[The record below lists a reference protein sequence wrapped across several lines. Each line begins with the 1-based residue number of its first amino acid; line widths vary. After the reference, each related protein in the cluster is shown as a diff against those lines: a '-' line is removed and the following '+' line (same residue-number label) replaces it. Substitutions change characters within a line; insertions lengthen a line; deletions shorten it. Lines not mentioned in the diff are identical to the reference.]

1 MFINKKVVISFGLAL
16 SVLFGTLVNAGG
28 FYNFCPYCGG
38 PVGNCY
44 CYSSTTYN
52 NNYYNNTYYYQQN
65 NYDCD
70 YYYDYDYCDYD
81 SSCYDNSYSDCYYE
95 EYDESGNYCYDNGGG
110 CTYYEGSYCNGGGY
124 NYCEEEYGGYYYG
137 EDYSYTGSCSGGSG
151 IQMMHWANLRDCY
164 GNIIGT
170 VCEGSYVEIIGI
182 DCNDSSR
189 TIIYDYS
196 TGLQGSVSTVY
207 IYGGSCYE
215 YENPTEYGGGCGYN
229 GYNEYSEYDCNGY
242 YYETGYYEGSYDCS
256 GYSDYD
262 CSYDYSADDTYV
274 DQENYDYSCYSGCEG
289 IWVDVDI
296 NAQTVN
302 IYNGDTVILS
312 SDCVTGLPGIA
323 ETPCGQYYIMDRQRG
338 SVLSGVS
345 PDGVAYARAVDYWMP
360 FTESGCG
367 FHDATWRDSFGGD
380 IYESYGSYGC
390 VNCEYDFVSQMYD
403 LVDTGC
409 LVNIH

>member
-1 MFINKKVVISFGLAL
+1 MKKNMSVITLALVFSLVIS
-16 SVLFGTLVNAGG
+16 SIVTAGG

-38 PVGNCY
+38 PIG
-44 CYSSTTYN
+44 
-52 NNYYNNTYYYQQN
+52 
-65 NYDCD
+65 
-70 YYYDYDYCDYD
+70 
-81 SSCYDNSYSDCYYE
+81 SC
-95 EYDESGNYCYDNGGG
+95 
-110 CTYYEGSYCNGGGY
+110 YCNGGGGY
-124 NYCEEEYGGYYYG
+124 NSYGGGSSYGYSYSESGYSECNYSYNNSYSYGGGCGYNEDYYYEENYDDCYYEDDGSYYYNEGCGGYENNYYG
-137 EDYSYTGSCSGGSG
+137 EGECYSDYNACGSG
-151 IQMMHWANLRDCY
+151 VQMMHWANLRDTC
-164 GNIIGT
+164 GNIIGY
-170 VCEGSYVEIIGI
+170 VSEGSYVEIIGT
-182 DCNDSSR
+182 DCNDCSR

-207 IYGGSCYE
+207 IYGGSAYE
-215 YENPTEYGGGCGYN
+215 YENPTEYGGGGCGYSEY
-229 GYNEYSEYDCNGY
+229 GYNEYSECGGGYTYSDSGY
-242 YYETGYYEGSYDCS
+242 YDMEEEYCYDNESSECGGGCGYYEEVTG
-256 GYSDYD
+256 GYTDYEEV
-262 CSYDYSADDTYV
+262 YVNNDYSYYG
-274 DQENYDYSCYSGCEG
+274 EGCEG
-289 IWVDVDI
+289 VWVDVDI